1 MPPLASEKWGPT
13 IWGPLLQCP
22 AMARSSGTC
31 RAFVMHLVS
40 TKQLHCQYLRH
51 TWWDISKNCCFST
64 PFQSPFL
71 RVNQLSLHLHLHKR
85 RTQNPPL
92 TPSIN
97 MARPTPAAGFAPG
110 STNSTIF
117 QQTVK
122 PNLRAA
128 RPWDIPR
135 SGSRL
140 GQFFGSV
147 RWFFVLEPR
156 TSQKPTLQQKKVLNE
171 IEFSDPSSPDLQQA
185 CQRFFSASQLCQ
197 LTNAGKLCSLTRK
210 LLISTGKSLTMPKA
224 TRNATPWPGL
234 LCRAPKNE
242 NHNKKH
248 VTTMT

>member
-1 MPPLASEKWGPT
+1 MQYIYIIVYTIYHSDISSWSYVFSFRSDCPILNPGVIKLKDIFSWVSMTGCGQRVWIGYVLVLVASSFQKMRSKDIPRASLGLGKWGPT

-31 RAFVMHLVS
+31 RDSPTLVLELVS

-51 TWWDISKNCCFST
+51 TWWDISENCCFST
-64 PFQSPFL
+64 PFL
-71 RVNQLSLHLHLHKR
+71 RVNQLVTPPSS
-85 RTQNPPL
+85 TQKENTKSSTDPR
-92 TPSIN
+92 IN

-140 GQFFGSV
+140 DQFFRIV
-147 RWFFVLEPR
+147 WWFFVLEPT
-156 TSQKPTLQQKKVLNE
+156 TSKN
-171 IEFSDPSSPDLQQA
+171 
-185 CQRFFSASQLCQ
+185 QRFNRSKF
-197 LTNAGKLCSLTRK
+197 
-210 LLISTGKSLTMPKA
+210 
-224 TRNATPWPGL
+224 
-234 LCRAPKNE
+234 
-242 NHNKKH
+242 
-248 VTTMT
+248 